1 MAIGIKAII
10 EKVTGTVADW
20 FKKRTLKREII
31 VNVEKLET
39 RVAVLENDK
48 LEEYMVEHPEEERL
62 VGSVFR
68 GVVQNLEDDLQAAFV
83 NIGLKKNAFLHYWDM
98 TPDAEAFL
106 DELDCPDDEED
117 EDEEERPAKGGK
129 GKGGKGK
136 AGKGKKRRS
145 NRLTNEQVHEMFKPG
160 TPITVQVTKD
170 PISTKG
176 PRVTANLSIPGRYL
190 VMMPGAA
197 TRGVSKKISDDA
209 ERKRLKKILDRLP
222 IPAEVGII
230 ARTAAAGAAPKAIAR
245 DLRNLLEEY
254 NELQHNVKTR
264 LAPCCVFQEPGLVER
279 VVRDWLTE
287 DIECVVI
294 DDETTFDEMRDVT
307 SKISRRARNKLRR
320 YDGPVNIF
328 DHFGVEKQLNAAFRR
343 QVRLKSGGYLVI
355 DETEALIA
363 VDVNTGHHKSKGTG
377 KDAQEQAILE
387 VNKEAV
393 AEVARQLRLRN
404 IGGLVVLDLIDMKS
418 MKHQRQVVKEL
429 KAALKRDRAR
439 TRVLN
444 ISDLGLLEMSRQR
457 HEKSILS
464 KLSSACPC
472 CHGYGHV
479 KSPLAISIELQRQ
492 LTTILRKCEEEKKP
506 FVPKIVIS
514 PAVMNRLRT
523 EDSQILSELQAK
535 FNTKLTFVSE
545 LHRHPESYSILDAE
559 SGQVIYS
566 SGGPTATM

>member
-20 FKKRTLKREII
+20 FRKRTLKREIV

-106 DELDCPDDEED
+106 DELDGTDDDDDDED
-117 EDEEERPAKGGK
+117 EERPAKGGRGKVGK
-129 GKGGKGK
+129 GKG
-136 AGKGKKRRS
+136 GKGKKRRS

-294 DDETTFDEMRDVT
+294 DDEKTFDEMRDVT

-479 KSPLAISIELQRQ
+479 KSPLSISIELQRQ

-514 PAVMNRLRT
+514 PTVMNRLRT

>member
-10 EKVTGTVADW
+10 ETVTGTITDW
-20 FKKRTLKREII
+20 FKTKTLKREII

-106 DELDCPDDEED
+106 DELDFDDDDDDD
-117 EDEEERPAKGGK
+117 EDEKPAKNGKGRGKGGK
-129 GKGGKGK
+129 GKG
-136 AGKGKKRRS
+136 GKKRRS
-145 NRLTNEQVHEMFKPG
+145 NRLTNEQIHEMFKPG

-190 VMMPGAA
+190 VMMPGAG
-197 TRGVSKKISDDA
+197 TRGVSKKIGDDA

-222 IPAEVGII
+222 IPAEDGII
-230 ARTAAAGAAPKAIAR
+230 ARTAASGATPKAIAR

-294 DDETTFDEMRDVT
+294 DDEKTFDEMREVT

-320 YDGPVNIF
+320 YDGPLNIF
-328 DHFGVEKQLNAAFRR
+328 DHFGVEKQLGAAFRR

-393 AEVARQLRLRN
+393 VEVARQLRLRN

-429 KAALKRDRAR
+429 KSALKRDRAR

-492 LTTILRKCEEEKKP
+492 LTTLLRKSEEEKRP

-523 EDSQILSELQAK
+523 EDAQILAELQAK

-559 SGQVIYS
+559 SGQVLYS
-566 SGGPTATM
+566 SGGPTTTM